1 MATLKVEYKILEL
14 CWNSPYDFA
23 QRKTPSWPY
32 KEPGQGPK
40 HRHGR
45 LPVTAPAIAVTKC
58 RRGAVPSDAF
68 YEEETGFSEPREG
81 GRRVMCVR
89 THVGQ
94 KNDGFNTDLERSPTN
109 QGKSAGRPSLED
121 VPRRNGGRGSR
132 RVPDRRRAGP
142 PIRTLEGAEG
152 RGRGG
157 QGRGHRLPHREPGFL
172 RRPWAVAL
180 GKAEPSPAPHR
191 MPVET
196 EFVYPHSGA
205 GSEGSMTCSDLRCL
219 FNRRAQ
225 PWEEH
230 KTQHH
235 PE

>member
-1 MATLKVEYKILEL
+1 MSGRMWA
-14 CWNSPYDFA
+14 
-23 QRKTPSWPY
+23 RKMMDLTRIW
-32 KEPGQGPK
+32 KEV
-40 HRHGR
+40 
-45 LPVTAPAIAVTKC
+45 LPTKES
-58 RRGAVPSDAF
+58 RRGGQALRTF
-68 YEEETGFSEPREG
+68 REGTGAGGHGGSQTEG
-81 GRRVMCVR
+81 GR
-89 THVGQ
+89 
-94 KNDGFNTDLERSPTN
+94 
-109 QGKSAGRPSLED
+109 A
-121 VPRRNGGRGSR
+121 
-132 RVPDRRRAGP
+132 P